1 MMMQKDSCECSSE
14 ALELFSVPP
23 TNVTLEDGRWVE
35 YYPVS
40 SINTQTA
47 PIEFEI
53 KGQGDEYLDLNQTFV
68 YVEAQIVQQDG
79 TALANDSQIT
89 PVNNLLHS
97 VFSEIDCNLNGKVIT
112 PGTDTYP
119 YRAYLE
125 KLLSFSDE
133 TLKYQASATS
143 LWYKDQP
150 GRFDKLNPHSDDNAE
165 KNSGLADRHQRI
177 SESKTFNMMDRLHL
191 DLFEQKRYLPN
202 GIDVRLRFNRSR
214 DPFYLMCGDGA
225 SGYLKILQMYL
236 VVRKV
241 KPIATLLNQMN
252 EQMNTS
258 TAKFPLR
265 RVEVKTFTI
274 PAGTRSK
281 ITDHLYQGQM
291 PKRIVVGMV
300 SNAAFNGDATK
311 NPFYFQHFRVN
322 KVDVSINGESLGT
335 RPLEPDFENNL
346 YLKSYL
352 SLYQGLGRLG
362 EDWAPSVTIDN
373 YRRGYTL
380 WCFDLTADQ
389 DNDQSKL
396 HWIKTGNLRV
406 ELQFAQALAESVN
419 CIVYGEFDN
428 VLEINKQREIA
439 IDY

>member
-1 MMMQKDSCECSSE
+1 MMQKDSCACSSE

-23 TNVTLEDGRWVE
+23 TNITLEDGKWVE

-40 SINTQTA
+40 TVSTQSA

-53 KGQGDEYLDLNQTFV
+53 KGQGDEYLDLSQTYV
-68 YVEAQIVQQDG
+68 YVEAQILKQDG
-79 TALANDSQIT
+79 TALADDSQIT
-89 PVNNLLHS
+89 PANNLLHS
-97 VFSEIDCNLNGKVIT
+97 LFTEIDCSLNGKVIT

-125 KLLSFSDE
+125 KLLSYSDE
-133 TLKYQASATS
+133 TSKHQLNATC
-143 LWYKDQP
+143 LWHKDQA
-150 GRFDKLNPHSDDNAE
+150 GRFEKLNPHTDEAVDKNFGLTERHERIAE
-165 KNSGLADRHQRI
+165 SR
-177 SESKTFNMMDRLHL
+177 SFNMMDRLHL

-214 DPFYLMCGDGA
+214 EPFYMMCGDGE
-225 SGYLKILQMYL
+225 SGYVKILQMYL

-241 KPIATLLNQMN
+241 KPIATLLNQLN
-252 EQMNTS
+252 EQMNAT
-258 TAKFPLR
+258 TAKYPLR

-281 ITDHLYQGQM
+281 ITDNLFQGQM
-291 PKRIVVGMV
+291 PKRIVIGMV
-300 SNAAFNGDATK
+300 TNAAFNGDVKK
-311 NPFYFQHFRVN
+311 NPFNFQHFNTN

-346 YLKSYL
+346 YLRSYL
-352 SLYQGLGRLG
+352 SMYQGLGRLG
-362 EDWAPSVTIDN
+362 EDWSPAVTFIS
-373 YRRGYTL
+373 YRKGYTL

-389 DNDQSKL
+389 DNDQSKM
-396 HWIKTGNLRV
+396 HWIKTGNLRI

-428 VLEINKQREIA
+428 VLEINKQREVA